1 MMIYKNGFREYF
13 LMVVLFGVPMGA
25 LIGLMKMSVAVGL
38 IAGVFS
44 GAVFML
50 LMLLFVKVQEK
61 NYAKMR
67 AELSK
72 QRKIICDGAATIQGT
87 GGWMFFTEQG
97 LEFYPHR
104 FNTSTE
110 EMFIPTDMITD
121 VKTRKN
127 QLVVTTENGLTFAIV
142 VARVKEWKKQ
152 IDTALTAGK

>member
-1 MMIYKNGFREYF
+1 MIYRNGFREYF

-44 GAVFML
+44 GAAFML

-97 LEFYPHR
+97 LEFYPHFPAVSAVSICFFHSFTR
-104 FNTSTE
+104 ATTIAN
-110 EMFIPTDMITD
+110 
-121 VKTRKN
+121 VKPFS
-127 QLVVTTENGLTFAIV
+127 VVTTS
-142 VARVKEWKKQ
+142 
-152 IDTALTAGK
+152 

>member
-1 MMIYKNGFREYF
+1 MIYKNGFREYF

-72 QRKIICDGAATIQGT
+72 QRKII
-87 GGWMFFTEQG
+87 
-97 LEFYPHR
+97 
-104 FNTSTE
+104 
-110 EMFIPTDMITD
+110 
-121 VKTRKN
+121 
-127 QLVVTTENGLTFAIV
+127 
-142 VARVKEWKKQ
+142 
-152 IDTALTAGK
+152 

>member
-1 MMIYKNGFREYF
+1 MIYRNGFWEYF
-13 LMVVLFGVPMGA
+13 LMVVFFGVPMGA

-44 GAVFML
+44 GAAFML

-87 GGWMFFTEQG
+87 GYGRLDVFHGAG
-97 LEFYPHR
+97 LGVL
-104 FNTSTE
+104 SS
-110 EMFIPTDMITD
+110 
-121 VKTRKN
+121 
-127 QLVVTTENGLTFAIV
+127 
-142 VARVKEWKKQ
+142 
-152 IDTALTAGK
+152 